1 VRGSVPNGTNPRPVD
16 ETTENGNLDSDND
29 NTRVGSGD
37 DNNNAMEQDPPSDE
51 NDTEHG
57 SGASGAGTISPP
69 AGTLVSRGHSTSH
82 ALQSMNYIQG
92 TAPLPPSTRT
102 SVIDDPLWAYTSST
116 IVDLTHAS
124 SQPV

>member
-69 AGTLVSRGHSTSH
+69 AGTL
-82 ALQSMNYIQG
+82 G
-92 TAPLPPSTRT
+92 TAPPPPSTRT
-102 SVIDDPLWAYTSST
+102 SVIDDPFLSDPITPPST
-116 IVDLTHAS
+116 NQGTQILRRVIVLS
-124 SQPV
+124 L